1 MDRTI
6 TRERLE
12 KFERILLERDRMMKE
27 TIKLYIQKVEC
38 FAEYLN
44 GREVTQEILDGY
56 KPWLLEEKNYKKSS
70 ANAYVLSARSFC
82 DAMDWG
88 DLQIHAF
95 TLDYKEKSELNKYL
109 TKEEYTLLVKKA
121 LELGKY
127 RIALLIQTLCHVNI
141 RFSELPSLTV
151 EAVKTGYLDI
161 CRWRHNLQITIPDYL
176 RESLLVYAKKKAIY
190 SGLIFRTAKGKPWNR
205 SNAWKEF
212 KKLCALAGIDGERVT
227 LQMAKMPEVKGY
239 YPYYSLE

>member
-1 MDRTI
+1 MCRTI
-6 TRERLE
+6 TKERLE
-12 KFERILLERDRMMKE
+12 RFEQVLLEKNRMLE
-27 TIKLYIQKVEC
+27 ESVRLYIQKVEC

-44 GREVTQEILDGY
+44 GREITQEILDGY
-56 KPWLLEEKNYKKSS
+56 KPWLIEVKNYKKSS
-70 ANAYVLSARSFC
+70 ANAYVLSVRSFC
-82 DAMDWG
+82 EAMEWR

-95 TLDYKEKSELNKYL
+95 TLEYREKSELNKYI

-141 RFSELPSLTV
+141 RFSELSSLTI
-151 EAVKTGYLDI
+151 ESVKAGYMDI
-161 CRWRHNLQITIPDYL
+161 CRWRHNLRIAIPDYL
-176 RESLLVYAKKKAIY
+176 QEDLLDYAEEKGVY
-190 SGLIFRTAKGKPWNR
+190 SGIIFRTAKGKPWNR

-212 KKLCALAGIDGERVT
+212 KRLCMQAGVDGERVT

-239 YPYYSLE
+239 YPYYSLG